1 MSEDALSVAYI
12 ALAKIEDHEKLC
24 AFKWT
29 EICKKL
35 DSMSAFQLKATYGT
49 ISLLLAIVG
58 YLTVTYVL

>member
-1 MSEDALSVAYI
+1 MSDDALSLAHI

-24 AFKWT
+24 AFRWT

-35 DSMSAFQLKATYGT
+35 AEMSDFQKKATYGT
-49 ISLLLAIVG
+49 LSILLTTVG